1 MCVGRPAQALK
12 HNPGLSVDWSPE
24 EQAIL
29 EEELD
34 NTENPKPKGHRLE
47 CNKERRLL
55 FLPSLPECRRNKL
68 LLLLIL
74 YSAARLSDA
83 ASCIEGRN
91 FLFFNLLLIGCEGA
105 AGYSNVLLHSF
116 AAEVQKGVE
125 ETHASESS
133 IIRYAKIAMSLP
145 NKTVRDVAL
154 RCRWMTKKESGKR
167 RKEDHNLSKKSKD
180 KKERVTDALAKPST
194 HLGSLPNAPLYPLP
208 MLPMDDD
215 DITYK
220 VIGGRTGQL
229 LQSNSD
235 AFTKISANLASLKVQ
250 DNISLLLCQT
260 RDNIL
265 TILADLNDM
274 PEIMKQM
281 PPLPVKMNEELAN
294 SILPRT
300 TVPMQS

>member
-1 MCVGRPAQALK
+1 MEISKFLP
-12 HNPGLSVDWSPE
+12 PSLSFSN
-24 EQAIL
+24 QNGICLLTGAGFSI
-29 EEELD
+29 
-34 NTENPKPKGHRLE
+34 ENPKPKGHHLE

-74 YSAARLSDA
+74 YSAAR
-83 ASCIEGRN
+83 
-91 FLFFNLLLIGCEGA
+91 
-105 AGYSNVLLHSF
+105 
-116 AAEVQKGVE
+116 
-125 ETHASESS
+125 HASESS

-215 DITYK
+215 GITYK

-229 LQSNSD
+229 LESNAD

-250 DNISLLLCQT
+250 DNISLLCQT

-281 PPLPVKMNEELAN
+281 PPLPVKMNEELAD

>member
-1 MCVGRPAQALK
+1 MGADADGGGGSGFSGPGKPSNGTAAAAGVAGPAQALK

-34 NTENPKPKGHRLE
+34 K
-47 CNKERRLL
+47 
-55 FLPSLPECRRNKL
+55 
-68 LLLLIL
+68 
-74 YSAARLSDA
+74 
-83 ASCIEGRN
+83 
-91 FLFFNLLLIGCEGA
+91 
-105 AGYSNVLLHSF
+105 
-116 AAEVQKGVE
+116 
-125 ETHASESS
+125 HASESS

-180 KKERVTDALAKPST
+180 KKERVTDALAKPSA

-215 DITYK
+215 GITYK

-229 LQSNSD
+229 LESNAD

-250 DNISLLLCQT
+250 DNISLLCQT

-281 PPLPVKMNEELAN
+281 PPLPVKMNEELAD